1 MTRSL
6 TECKQYSEAAEWFK
20 PRTERAWLKMRDGD
34 ITATAAAALF
44 GVCPYMTPFDL
55 FHRLAGTVR
64 VEFEENERMT
74 WGKRLQGAIA
84 KGICADNGWKI
95 VASHAF
101 LYARSKRLP
110 GVACSPDYIIEDP
123 AHPELGYGCLEIKNV
138 DLFVGLDDWSDG
150 EAPPHIEFQLQQQ
163 IGVCGFKWGVIGGL
177 IGGNRPHVF
186 RREADAEVIDAIFDA
201 ADAMQKRVTAN
212 EPPPPDYLKDY
223 QTLRT
228 LYRTAEPGKSIDL
241 DRLDE
246 SEGVD
251 AEGLQA
257 LIEAKYEADIAAKLA
272 DEDKTR
278 AAAALLDA
286 LKDTETVFGAGWK
299 VSATTTHRSAS
310 VVNYPAT
317 TYRNL
322 RVSKP
327 KASKGK

>member
-1 MTRSL
+1 
-6 TECKQYSEAAEWFK
+6 
-20 PRTERAWLKMRDGD
+20 MRDGD

-177 IGGNRPHVF
+177 IAFGMLGIFIGPTVLGVAYTLVNAWMG
-186 RREADAEVIDAIFDA
+186 EAE
-201 ADAMQKRVTAN
+201 Q
-212 EPPPPDYLKDY
+212 
-223 QTLRT
+223 
-228 LYRTAEPGKSIDL
+228 
-241 DRLDE
+241 
-246 SEGVD
+246 
-251 AEGLQA
+251 
-257 LIEAKYEADIAAKLA
+257 
-272 DEDKTR
+272 
-278 AAAALLDA
+278 
-286 LKDTETVFGAGWK
+286 DTS
-299 VSATTTHRSAS
+299 VSSTS
-310 VVNYPAT
+310 
-317 TYRNL
+317 
-322 RVSKP
+322 
-327 KASKGK
+327 